1 MSHNNDGHWR
11 ESRWNQALREI
22 RRLPS
27 EGVCAGVLA
36 GIGDYMGWNPRIL
49 RVLAVLLFIF
59 VMGPLALCL
68 YALAWYLIDPA
79 KGPGYHGGGDS
90 SNSRSKRPKDG
101 GTPGT
106 LRGRFV
112 HIEKRLRNLEAVV
125 TSNEF
130 HLKREFDRLE
140 KGH

>member
-1 MSHNNDGHWR
+1 MSRNHDEHWR
-11 ESRWNQALREI
+11 ESRWNRAMREI

-36 GIGDYMGWNPRIL
+36 GLGDYMDWNPRIL
-49 RVLAVLLFIF
+49 RVIAVLLFIF

-79 KGPGYHGGGDS
+79 AGPGYHSSGSSPSGSPKRPSGNGS
-90 SNSRSKRPKDG
+90 SN
-101 GTPGT
+101 

-112 HIEKRLRNLEAVV
+112 QIEKRLRNLEAVV

-130 HLKREFDRLE
+130 HLQREFDRLE